1 LIGKE
6 SDFTMTEIQ
15 QIKTTTNLNVPQKIG
30 DWLTGMNIYIF
41 FLIIFLYHVLVI
53 FQGIDFNDEGFHLA
67 FYQQIFKNPES
78 VQYAFWGWLSGIVGG
93 SFMKLFPFLGMWG
106 IRFLGAIVS
115 TATIIIA
122 YNLLK
127 KYLHNGYLKVSMIML
142 SLFINEDAKNL
153 YYNNL
158 SAFLYFAVAY
168 FIFVG
173 LRDHRKWMIFTAGVI
188 VGLNIFT
195 RLPNLLGVGL
205 IVSIFYYGYI
215 NKESIRSIVIRS
227 CFFLAGTVV
236 ACLLVFAVMK
246 SLNHFS
252 YFMESIKMISTSS
265 NGAKKDD
272 GLDGAYGITNLL
284 KINFDDYKSALRFLM
299 LISLPILM
307 IGVINNFTR
316 NAPKILRLAVQVLN
330 YALVLGAFLLAFRG
344 WFTSFR
350 LLEFFTGISLLSSI
364 VLFEKNTKHDLKL
377 LTIIGGL
384 ILLIH
389 PFGSSAGIATVVVYS
404 MWIAFPVA
412 IDFIIRLD
420 WTNLELRINS
430 SIGNTSL
437 KSDFTVRAFNNLKWV
452 IISAI
457 SLGCLYNVIKY
468 PYLCDYHNRWQM
480 RYSVDNKFTKGIYT
494 SKGRVDDLNELLTAS
509 SKYIKPNDIVLAYD
523 CMPLYHF
530 MTETRSYVRNPCIWF
545 YTTELFRNELDYAES
560 HQSLLPVIVRQ
571 LIKTTGEG
579 SAWPEVKPPENYLT
593 FKRTQ
598 AKNNILNDFIKKHN
612 YKEVWN
618 NGDFTILIP
627 PQ

>member
-1 LIGKE
+1 MIRSEPDL
-6 SDFTMTEIQ
+6 SMTEIK
-15 QIKTTTNLNVPQKIG
+15 QIKTAINLNLPQRLG
-30 DWLTGMNIYIF
+30 NWLTGMNIYIF
-41 FLIIFLYHVLVI
+41 FLIIFIYHVLVI

-67 FYQQIFKNPES
+67 FYQQIFNNPES

-106 IRFLGAIVS
+106 IRFLGAVVS
-115 TATIIIA
+115 TATIIIV

-158 SAFLYFAVAY
+158 SAFLYFAAAY

-173 LRDHRKWMIFTAGVI
+173 LRDHRKWMIFTSGIV

-205 IVSIFYYGYI
+205 ILSIIYYGYVS
-215 NKESIRSIVIRS
+215 KKSIKYIVIRS
-227 CFFLAGTVV
+227 CFFLAGSVV

-252 YFMESIKMISTSS
+252 YFIESIKMISTSS
-265 NGAKKDD
+265 HGAKKDD

-284 KINFDDYKSALRFLM
+284 KINFDDYKGAIRFLV
-299 LISLPILM
+299 LVSLPILL
-307 IGVINNFTR
+307 IGVINNLAR
-316 NAPKILRLAVQVLN
+316 NASKFLKQSVYILN
-330 YALVLGAFLLAFRG
+330 YLLVLAILILALKG

-350 LLEFFTGISLLSSI
+350 LLEFFTGLSLLSSL
-364 VLFEKNTKHDLKL
+364 VFFEKNGSQDLKL

-384 ILLIH
+384 ILFIH

-412 IDFIIRLD
+412 LDLIVRLN
-420 WTNLELRINS
+420 WTSLELRIKS
-430 SIGNTSL
+430 SVGDTLL
-437 KSDFTVRAFNNLKWV
+437 KSAFDVQSFRNLRWV
-452 IISAI
+452 VICII

-468 PYLCDYHNRWQM
+468 PYLCDYHKRWEM
-480 RYSVDNKFTKGIYT
+480 HYSVDNKWTKGIFT
-494 SKGRVDDLNELLTAS
+494 SKGRVNDLNELLTAS
-509 SKYIKPNDIVLAYD
+509 AKYIKPNDIVLAYD

-545 YTTELFRNELDYAES
+545 YTTELFRNELEYAES
-560 HQSLLPVIVRQ
+560 HQNLLPVIVRQ

-579 SAWPEVKPPENYLT
+579 SAWPEVKPAENYLN

-612 YKEVWN
+612 YNEVWN

>member
-1 LIGKE
+1 MSVTG
-6 SDFTMTEIQ
+6 S
-15 QIKTTTNLNVPQKIG
+15 IKTTSNRNIPQKIG
-30 DWLTGMNIYIF
+30 NWLTGMNMYVF
-41 FLIIFLYHVLVI
+41 FLLIFLYHVLVI

-67 FYQQIFKNPES
+67 FYQQIFNNPES

-93 SFMKLFPFLGMWG
+93 SFMKLFPFLGIWG
-106 IRFLGAIVS
+106 IRFLGAVVS
-115 TATIIIA
+115 TCTIIIA

-158 SAFLYFAVAY
+158 SAFLYFVTAY

-173 LRDHRKWMIFTAGVI
+173 LRDNKKWMICAGGFI

-195 RLPNLLGVGL
+195 RLPNLLGIGL
-205 IVSIFYYGYI
+205 ILAIFYNGFI
-215 NKESIRSIVIRS
+215 SKKTIREIVVKSALFIVG
-227 CFFLAGTVV
+227 AGM
-236 ACLLVFAVMK
+236 ACLFVIVVMK
-246 SLNHFS
+246 SLNHYS
-252 YFMESIKMISTSS
+252 YFTESIKMISTSS
-265 NGAKKDD
+265 QGAKKDD

-284 KINFDDYKSALRFLM
+284 KINFNDYKSSVRFLV
-299 LISLPILM
+299 LISLPILLVGF
-307 IGVINNFTR
+307 INSFSRNISKEVRTAVKVINYI
-316 NAPKILRLAVQVLN
+316 A
-330 YALVLGAFLLAFRG
+330 VLGVFLLALRG

-350 LLEFFTGISLLSSI
+350 LLEFFTGISLLSAL
-364 VLFEKNTKHDLKL
+364 VLFDKNAKPDLKL

-404 MWIAFPVA
+404 MWIAFPIA
-412 IDFIIRLD
+412 LDYLMRLNWMSMD
-420 WTNLELRINS
+420 LRIDS
-430 SIGNTSL
+430 STGNLSL
-437 KSDFTVRAFNNLKWV
+437 KSTYTSGIFRNLKWI
-452 IISAI
+452 IISVI
-457 SLGCLYNVIKY
+457 TLGCFYNVLKY
-468 PYLCDYHNRWQM
+468 PYLCDYHNRWNM
-480 RYSVDNKFTKGIYT
+480 RYSVDNKLMKGVFT
-494 SKGRVDDLNELLTAS
+494 SKGRVDDLNDLLLAS

-530 MTETRSYVRNPCIWF
+530 MTDTRSYVRNPCIWF
-545 YTTELFRNELDYAES
+545 YTTELFRNELNFAES
-560 HQSLLPVIVRQ
+560 HQPRLPVVVRQ

-579 SAWPEVKPPENYLT
+579 NSWPEVKPDEDYLK

-598 AKNNILNDFIKKHN
+598 AKNNILNDFIKRHN

-627 PQ
+627 PE

>member
-1 LIGKE
+1 VIPSATSASSLTIRQTIG
-6 SDFTMTEIQ
+6 
-15 QIKTTTNLNVPQKIG
+15 NR
-30 DWLTGMNIYIF
+30 LTGMNIYLF
-41 FLIIFLYHVLVI
+41 FLLIFIYHVLVI

-67 FYQQIFKNPES
+67 FYQQIFNNPES

-93 SFMKLFPFLGMWG
+93 SFMKLFPFLGIWG
-106 IRFLGAIVS
+106 IRFLGAMVS

-158 SAFLYFAVAY
+158 SAFLYFVTAW

-173 LRDHRKWMIFTAGVI
+173 LRNHKKWMIFAGGLV
-188 VGLNIFT
+188 VGLNIFA

-205 IVSIFYYGYI
+205 IVSIFYYGFTNKKSIKYI
-215 NKESIRSIVIRS
+215 ITWS
-227 CFFLAGTVV
+227 CVFLAGTGV

-246 SLNHFS
+246 SLNHLS
-252 YFMESIKMISTSS
+252 YFIDAIKMISTSS
-265 NGAKKDD
+265 QGAKKDD
-272 GLDGAYGITNLL
+272 GLGGAYGITNLL
-284 KINFDDYKSALRFLM
+284 RINFNDYKNALRFLV
-299 LISLPILM
+299 LISLPVLAV
-307 IGVINNFTR
+307 GCINYLTR
-316 NAPKILRLAVQVLN
+316 NASDRVRIYVKIFN
-330 YALVLGAFLLAFRG
+330 YAVVTGAFLLAVRG
-344 WFTSFR
+344 WFTSYR
-350 LLEFFTGISLLSSI
+350 LLEFFTGISLLSAL
-364 VLFEKNTKHDLKL
+364 VLFEKNEKPELRL

-412 IDFIIRLD
+412 LDYITRLNWLSLGLKIDSSAG
-420 WTNLELRINS
+420 NS
-430 SIGNTSL
+430 SIKTA
-437 KSDFTVRAFNNLKWV
+437 FTGVSFRNLKWV
-452 IISAI
+452 MISVM
-457 SLGCLYNVIKY
+457 SLGCLYNVAKH
-468 PYLCDYHNRWQM
+468 PYLCDDHSRWDM
-480 RYSVDNKFTKGIYT
+480 RYSVANKLMKGVFT
-494 SKGRVDDLNELLTAS
+494 SKGRVDDLNDLLSAS

-545 YTTELFRNELDYAES
+545 YTTELFRNELNYAES

-579 SAWPEVKPPENYLT
+579 SAWPEIKPAEDYLL
-593 FKRTQ
+593 FKRTE
-598 AKNNILNDFIKKHN
+598 AKNNILNDFIKRHN

-618 NGDFTILIP
+618 NRDFTILIP